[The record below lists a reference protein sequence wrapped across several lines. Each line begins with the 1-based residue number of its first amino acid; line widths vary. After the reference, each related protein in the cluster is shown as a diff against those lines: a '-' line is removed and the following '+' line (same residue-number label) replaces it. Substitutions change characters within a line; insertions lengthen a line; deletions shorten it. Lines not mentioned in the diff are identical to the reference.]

1 MVARRLYWHDEPAD
15 PGRPVCEAMPHIP
28 SELPEP
34 DADARAHGE
43 RVVALIRREID
54 GAGGMIPFARFMDL
68 ALYAPGLGYYSTGSV
83 KLGPAGD
90 FVTAPELSP
99 LFARCL
105 ARQAR
110 EVLAT
115 LGGGS
120 IVEAGAGSG
129 VMACELLAEL
139 ERLDALPEQYAI
151 LELSADLRARQQ
163 VLFAERIPHL
173 LPRIAWLDR
182 PPERCFTGIV
192 LANELL
198 DALPVHR
205 IVSGRDAEEY
215 VCWRDDHFAWAEG
228 PLSDAHLGLRLGA
241 LYGALGRGNFTTGY
255 RIEINLA
262 AEAWVAS
269 VAAALE
275 RGMILAIDYG
285 YPRREY
291 YHPER
296 AGGTLMC
303 HYRHRA
309 HGDPL
314 ILAGLQDITAHIDF
328 TALAEAAVAHGLS
341 VSGYTT
347 QAYFLLA
354 SGLDEIGASL
364 ADLPAVERMQ
374 LAQQIR
380 RLTLPGEMG
389 EKFKAIALTRG
400 LDIPLTGFSLR
411 DDRGRL

>member
-1 MVARRLYWHDEPAD
+1 
-15 PGRPVCEAMPHIP
+15 MPDTP
-28 SELPEP
+28 STLPEP

-43 RVVALIRREID
+43 RVTAHIRDAIAV
-54 GAGGMIPFARFMDL
+54 AGGAIPFARYMEL
-68 ALYAPGLGYYSTGSV
+68 ALHAPGLGYYSAGSA
-83 KLGPAGD
+83 KFGEAGD

-110 EVLAT
+110 EILAA
-115 LGGGS
+115 LGDGG
-120 IVEAGAGSG
+120 ILEAGAGSG

-139 ERLDALPEQYAI
+139 ERLDALPAQYAI
-151 LELSADLRARQQ
+151 LELSADLRERQRA
-163 VLFAERIPHL
+163 LFMQRIPQL

-182 PPERCFTGIV
+182 LPARGFTGLVI
-192 LANELL
+192 ANELL
-198 DALPVHR
+198 DAMPVHR
-205 IVSGRDAEEY
+205 VIAGRDAEEY
-215 VCWRDDHFAWAEG
+215 VCWRDGRFSLTEG
-228 PLSDAHLGLRLGA
+228 PLSDVHLDLRVDA
-241 LYGALGRGNFTTGY
+241 LYRELGREHFTAGY

-262 AEAWVAS
+262 MEAWI
-269 VAAALE
+269 AAVSSALE
-275 RGMILAIDYG
+275 RGAILLVDYG

-314 ILAGLQDITAHIDF
+314 ILAGLQDITAHVDF
-328 TALAEAAVAHGLS
+328 TAVAEAAVAHGLA
-341 VSGYTT
+341 VAGYTT

-354 SGLDEIGASL
+354 SGLQEIGSTL
-364 ADLPAVERMQ
+364 GELPAVERMQ
-374 LAQQIR
+374 IAQQIR

-389 EKFKAIALTRG
+389 EKFKVIALTRG
-400 LDIPLTGFSLR
+400 LEMPLSGFSLR
-411 DDRGRL
+411 DERGRL

>member
-1 MVARRLYWHDEPAD
+1 MVARRLYWHDEPAN
-15 PGRPVCEAMPHIP
+15 PERLACEAMPDIS

-34 DADARAHGE
+34 DADTRAHAE
-43 RVVALIRREID
+43 RVTAQLRDEIAA
-54 GAGGMIPFARFMDL
+54 AGGAIPFARYMDL
-68 ALYAPGLGYYSTGSV
+68 ALHAPGLGYYSAGSA
-83 KLGPAGD
+83 KLGAAGD

-110 EVLAT
+110 EILAA

-120 IVEAGAGSG
+120 IIEAGAGSG

-139 ERLDALPEQYAI
+139 ERLDALPAQYAI
-151 LELSADLRARQQ
+151 LELSADLRERQRA
-163 VLFAERIPHL
+163 LFTERIPHL
-173 LPRIAWLDR
+173 LSRIAWLDR
-182 PPERCFTGIV
+182 LPSKGFTGLVI
-192 LANELL
+192 ANELL
-198 DALPVHR
+198 DAMPVHR
-205 IVSGRDAEEY
+205 VIAGRDAEDY
-215 VCWRDDHFAWAEG
+215 VCWRDGRFAWTEG
-228 PLSDAHLGLRLGA
+228 PLSDAHLSLRVDTLFRE
-241 LYGALGRGNFTTGY
+241 LGRERFADGY

-262 AEAWVAS
+262 MEAWIAS

-275 RGMILAIDYG
+275 RGAILLVDYG
-285 YPRREY
+285 YARREY

-296 AGGTLMC
+296 SGGTLMC

-309 HGDPL
+309 HADPL
-314 ILAGLQDITAHIDF
+314 ILAGLQDITTHVDF
-328 TALAEAAVAHGLS
+328 TALAEAATAHGLA

-354 SGLDEIGASL
+354 SGLQEIGATL
-364 ADLPAVERMQ
+364 ADLPTVERMQ
-374 LAQQIR
+374 IAKQIR

-400 LDIPLTGFSLR
+400 LEIPLSGFSLR
-411 DDRGRL
+411 DERGRL